1 MYFHLI
7 DSSFLISEVS
17 QESSCPFSRQ
27 ELVSMVATL
36 RDACLGIVYLAIP
49 DSKPVFDDK
58 RQFLEELGIKTNKEK
73 LMSKEEYMKQRS
85 QWIYLF
91 NVSVNT
97 V

>member
-1 MYFHLI
+1 M
-7 DSSFLISEVS
+7 VS
-17 QESSCPFSRQ
+17 
-27 ELVSMVATL
+27 AL

-58 RQFLEELGIKTNKEK
+58 RQFLEELGIKTNKDT

-91 NVSVNT
+91 NVSAVIAIGT
-97 V
+97 ASQT